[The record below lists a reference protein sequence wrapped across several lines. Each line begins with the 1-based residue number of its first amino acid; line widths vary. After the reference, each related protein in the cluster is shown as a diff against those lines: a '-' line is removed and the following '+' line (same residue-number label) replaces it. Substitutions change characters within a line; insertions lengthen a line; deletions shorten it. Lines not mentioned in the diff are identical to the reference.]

1 MELKGVGQDWE
12 AKQGICSFVM
22 CGVKEGFTEKYLNF
36 VLKDEWCDV
45 AFRTEYRSRQNL
57 LSVRR
62 SMKQLAG
69 FKDHFIKLKCRE
81 KTKICKISTME
92 VLECL
97 ETF

>member
-1 MELKGVGQDWE
+1 
-12 AKQGICSFVM
+12 
-22 CGVKEGFTEKYLNF
+22 
-36 VLKDEWCDV
+36 
-45 AFRTEYRSRQNL
+45 
-57 LSVRR
+57 
-62 SMKQLAG
+62 MKQLAG